1 MIHEAV
7 FYAAALWLAVLL
19 AACAVRTVR
28 APSAG
33 SRILA
38 LDTLVLVLV
47 GMLVLW
53 SAAEGASYLFDA
65 ALVLALL
72 GFAGTLMAARF
83 HGTGR
88 VF

>member
-7 FYAAALWLAVLL
+7 FYAAALWLGVLQV
-19 AACAVRTVR
+19 ACALR
-28 APSAG
+28 AARAHSAG

-38 LDTLVLVLV
+38 LDTLVLLLV

-53 SAAEGASYLFDA
+53 SAAEGVSYLFDA

-72 GFAGTLMAARF
+72 GFVGTLVAARF